1 MRGTPIPR
9 SLLLT
14 ALFFVIAFSVF
25 TASLTQA
32 TIDAN
37 PPASFTT
44 PKALQ
49 VVADQ
54 TRAILP
60 NRSGS
65 IARVW
70 VFFTDKGVFDR
81 RAFTSAAQSV
91 QLSDR
96 VMARRAK
103 TGNDKVLFLDL
114 PVDQNY
120 IQTIEN
126 LGATLRHDSKWLN
139 AASFDMSVA
148 QVDQVA
154 SLPFVREI
162 RPVAGYVRPQDPAPT
177 DERPAAPNSTQNANV
192 TYGNSLGQLNLMGVP
207 AVHTKGYNGQGVIL
221 AVFDTGFRKAHDA
234 FANAYAEG
242 RVLAEHD
249 FVYNDGDVA
258 DAPGESNA
266 WSHGTSTWSLAGG
279 FKDGTI
285 VGGAYKATFILAKTE
300 DVRSEKNV
308 EEDNWVAALQ
318 WADSL
323 GVDVITSSLG
333 YDAFDAGQHSY
344 VYADKNG
351 ATATISIAASTA
363 ASLGIVVCNSMGNSG
378 PGVGTLS
385 CPADAFDILS
395 IGAVTSGGLIASFS
409 SRGPTADNRIKPEIC
424 AQGVSTWVAS
434 SSGNTSY
441 SFSFNGTSAACPL
454 AAGAAALLV
463 QARPTWPPTLI
474 RQALMETASQAATP
488 DNNYG
493 WGIVNVERALN
504 WGINFHSS
512 VTSGSAPLTVNFTDS
527 SQLSWTSVLWDFG
540 DGNTSTATNPSH
552 NYTVPG
558 FYTVSLTAQTAY
570 GPITNEKVGLIAAL
584 ADTLFFGIDSAFAG
598 EQVVKSVRLK
608 NSQPLVQMVVPFKV
622 ATSPLRITLDSIQA
636 GSRIASY
643 STFIVTA
650 FDQGSNRFRIQL
662 DIDTNNE
669 AMLPA
674 GNGELLKLY
683 MTSHPYDL
691 GGLSDVVD
699 SAIMVPTGIQLLSPK
714 ISYTPTIV
722 PGAYNT
728 KPTKRG
734 DMNRDTVLNLA
745 DLSRLVSYLTGGPS
759 TPPSLQSGDWNAD
772 LQINLADLSSMVS
785 WLTTGAPDPV
795 NP

>member
-1 MRGTPIPR
+1 
-9 SLLLT
+9 LLLT
-14 ALFFVIAFSVF
+14 AFLLAIAFSIF
-25 TASLTQA
+25 TAPLAQA
-32 TIDAN
+32 TFDVN
-37 PPASFTT
+37 PPASFTV
-44 PKALQ
+44 PRAPQ
-49 VVADQ
+49 VLADH

-60 NRSGS
+60 NRAGS
-65 IARVW
+65 VARVW

-91 QLSDR
+91 LMTDK

-103 TGNDKVLFLDL
+103 TGNNKVLFLDL
-114 PVDQNY
+114 PVAADY
-120 IQTIEN
+120 IRTIEG

-139 AASFDMSVA
+139 AASFDMTVA
-148 QVDQVA
+148 QVEQVA
-154 SLPFVREI
+154 NLSFVREI
-162 RPVAGYVRPQDPAPT
+162 RPVVGYVRPQDPVPT
-177 DERPAAPNSTQNANV
+177 DDRSGQPNSTQNANV
-192 TYGNSLGQLNLMGVP
+192 TYGNSLGQLNMMGVP
-207 AVHTKGYNGQGVIL
+207 TVHTKGFNGQGVTL
-221 AVFDTGFRKAHDA
+221 AVFDTGFRKSHDA
-234 FANAYAEG
+234 FANAYSEG

-266 WSHGTSTWSLAGG
+266 WSHGTATWSLAGG

-300 DVRSEKNV
+300 DVRSEMNV

-333 YDAFDAGQHSY
+333 YDVFDAGQHSY
-344 VYADKNG
+344 VFADKDG

-378 PGVGTLS
+378 PGSGTIS
-385 CPADAFDILS
+385 CPADAFDILAV
-395 IGAVTSGGLIASFS
+395 GAVSSGGVIASFS

-424 AQGVSTWVAS
+424 AQGISTWAAS
-434 SSGNTSY
+434 SSGNASY

-463 QARPTWPPTLI
+463 QARPTWPPTLL
-474 RQALMETASQAATP
+474 RQALMETASQASSP
-488 DNNYG
+488 DNTYG
-493 WGIVNVERALN
+493 SGIVNVAKALN
-504 WGINFHSS
+504 WGINFHAS

-527 SQLSWTSVLWDFG
+527 SQISWTSVLWDFG

-552 NYTVPG
+552 NYTTPG

-584 ADTLFFGIDSAFAG
+584 ADTLFFGVDSAFAG
-598 EQVVKSVRLK
+598 EQIVTSVRLK
-608 NSQPLVQMVVPFKV
+608 NSQPLVQLVVPFKV
-622 ATSPLRITLDSIQA
+622 ATSPLRITLDSVTA
-636 GSRIASY
+636 GARISSY
-643 STFIVTA
+643 PSFSVTA
-650 FDQGSNRFRIQL
+650 FDPGTNRFRVQL
-662 DIDTNNE
+662 DIDTNSE
-669 AMLPA
+669 VILPA
-674 GNGELLKLY
+674 GDGELLKLY

-699 SAIMVPTGIQLLSPK
+699 SAIMSPTGIMLSSPAV
-714 ISYTPTIV
+714 IYTPTIV
-722 PGAYNT
+722 TGAYNT

-745 DLSRLVSYLTGGPS
+745 DLSRLVAYLTGGPVV
-759 TPPSLQSGDWNAD
+759 PPSIQSGDWNGD
-772 LQINLADLSSMVS
+772 LQINLADLSAMVS
-785 WLTTGAPDPV
+785 WLTTGTPPPV

>member
-1 MRGTPIPR
+1 MSIPR

-14 ALFFVIAFSVF
+14 ALFLAIAFSIL
-25 TASLTQA
+25 TAPLTQA
-32 TIDAN
+32 TIDVN
-37 PPASFTT
+37 PPASFTM
-44 PKALQ
+44 PKAPQ
-49 VVADQ
+49 VIADQ

-81 RAFTSAAQSV
+81 RAFTSATQSV

-114 PVDQNY
+114 PVAENY
-120 IQTIEN
+120 IQTIEG

-162 RPVAGYVRPQDPAPT
+162 RPVAGYVRPQEPAPT
-177 DERPAAPNSTQNANV
+177 DERSVQLNTTQNANV

-234 FANAYAEG
+234 FVNAYAEG

-300 DVRSEKNV
+300 DVRSEMNV

-333 YDAFDAGQHSY
+333 YDVFDAGQHSY
-344 VYADKNG
+344 VFADKNG

-378 PGVGTLS
+378 PGAGTIS
-385 CPADAFDILS
+385 CPADAFDILA
-395 IGAVTSGGLIASFS
+395 IGAVSSNGAIASFS
-409 SRGPTADNRIKPEIC
+409 SRGPTADNRTKPEVC

-474 RQALMETASQAATP
+474 RQAIMETASRAATP

-493 WGIVNVERALN
+493 WGIINVDRALS
-504 WGINFHSS
+504 WGINFHAN

-527 SQLSWTSVLWDFG
+527 SQIAWTSVLWDFG
-540 DGNTSTATNPSH
+540 DGNTSTAANPSH
-552 NYTVPG
+552 NYTTPG

-570 GPITNEKVGLIAAL
+570 GPITNQKVGLIAAL
-584 ADTLFFGIDSAFAG
+584 ADTLFFGVDSAFAG
-598 EQVVKSVRLK
+598 EQMITSVRLK
-608 NSQPLVQMVVPFKV
+608 NSQPLVH
-622 ATSPLRITLDSIQA
+622 L
-636 GSRIASY
+636 
-643 STFIVTA
+643 
-650 FDQGSNRFRIQL
+650 
-662 DIDTNNE
+662 
-669 AMLPA
+669 
-674 GNGELLKLY
+674 
-683 MTSHPYDL
+683 
-691 GGLSDVVD
+691 
-699 SAIMVPTGIQLLSPK
+699 
-714 ISYTPTIV
+714 
-722 PGAYNT
+722 
-728 KPTKRG
+728 
-734 DMNRDTVLNLA
+734 
-745 DLSRLVSYLTGGPS
+745 
-759 TPPSLQSGDWNAD
+759 
-772 LQINLADLSSMVS
+772 
-785 WLTTGAPDPV
+785 
-795 NP
+795 